1 MKSRFHR
8 MFLPSHSLDT
18 VSPSDLLLC
27 FELLSPE
34 LAKEQVVVLEV
45 QQVSGGQAAGTGPC
59 GGGIPAWPGLAE
71 PDDPPQRP
79 QVPSIPISKCAAC
92 QRKQQPEDEKLKRCT
107 RCYRVGYCNQ

>member
-1 MKSRFHR
+1 MMKSRFHR

-45 QQVSGGQAAGTGPC
+45 QQVSRGRAAGTGPW
-59 GGGIPAWPGLAE
+59 GAFPPGLAWLS
-71 PDDPPQRP
+71 RMTH
-79 QVPSIPISKCAAC
+79 PSAPRCPASPSPSA
-92 QRKQQPEDEKLKRCT
+92 QPASGSSSPRM
-107 RCYRVGYCNQ
+107 RS

>member
-1 MKSRFHR
+1 MMKSRFHR

-45 QQVSGGQAAGTGPC
+45 QQVSGGTGPC
-59 GGGIPAWPGLAE
+59 GAGAFPPGLALLS
-71 PDDPPQRP
+71 RMTH
-79 QVPSIPISKCAAC
+79 PSAPRCPASPSPSA
-92 QRKQQPEDEKLKRCT
+92 QPASGSNSPRM
-107 RCYRVGYCNQ
+107 RS